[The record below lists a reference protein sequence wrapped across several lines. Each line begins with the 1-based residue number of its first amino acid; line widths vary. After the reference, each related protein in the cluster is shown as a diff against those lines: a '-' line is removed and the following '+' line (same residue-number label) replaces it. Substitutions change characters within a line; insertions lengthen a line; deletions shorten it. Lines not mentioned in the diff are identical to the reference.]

1 MVKLGRNRR
10 STASGAVW
18 MAVIACLFVS
28 LAAGASIHNHSL
40 FGVDGGAEKIA
51 QSKFTCPA
59 CVFDGNP
66 TVVAASFD
74 LADSS
79 GSTPVSHGYE
89 PSLHEHDAC
98 DALSRA
104 PPSF

>member
-1 MVKLGRNRR
+1 M
-10 STASGAVW
+10 
-18 MAVIACLFVS
+18 
-28 LAAGASIHNHSL
+28 HNHSL

-66 TVVAASFD
+66 TVVPESIDVFVPSD
-74 LADSS
+74 C
-79 GSTPVSHGYE
+79 TPVGDGAE
-89 PSLHEHDAC
+89 ASLHEHDAC